1 VVGQVSLAPEGAAP
15 PGAPLILLIED
26 NRDIRDS
33 AKTVLE
39 HLGHRVA
46 VAADGLDGVAKAVAL
61 RPRVALVD
69 IGLPRLDGYAVARSL
84 RAALGRAI
92 TLVAY
97 TAYGD
102 PEDRERALGAGFDL
116 HVVKPIDWGV
126 FGPLLGR
133 LVEEVGAGAP

>member
-1 VVGQVSLAPEGAAP
+1 M
-15 PGAPLILLIED
+15 ILLIED

-33 AKTVLE
+33 ARTVLE

-46 VAADGLDGVAKAVAL
+46 VAADGLEGVAKAVAL

-69 IGLPRLDGYAVARSL
+69 IGLPRLDGYAVARRL
-84 RAALGRAI
+84 RAALGRDI

-102 PEDRERALGAGFDL
+102 VEDRERALDAGFDL
-116 HVVKPIDWGV
+116 HVVKPIDWEA
-126 FGPLLGR
+126 FGPWLNR
-133 LVEEVGAGAP
+133 LTDEEADAEM